1 MGDRDFRPTGVD
13 GDDDDDDDGGEAFC
27 RFGSAVSA
35 ATTSQ
40 SQIVIDQRFHA
51 AFFVSVASF
60 TSSYTSSFVRAALS
74 YYDEGRVHAF
84 VGSLA
89 SLLFDSASAAF
100 AI

>member
-13 GDDDDDDDGGEAFC
+13 GKDDDGGEAFC
-27 RFGSAVSA
+27 RFASAVSA

-51 AFFVSVASF
+51 AFFVSLASF
-60 TSSYTSSFVRAALS
+60 TSSYTSSFVLAALS

-84 VGSLA
+84 VGGRA
-89 SLLFDSASAAF
+89 SLFFDSGSTAL